1 MRSREREVCEGRKW
15 GRPRP
20 VREINGKQ
28 PAGRQQRAPARGCG
42 CESGPK
48 RAGGSGAE
56 QRCGDTGG
64 QGEEGRA
71 GSPRDSL
78 VPRSS
83 AGCVFKNADS
93 ARGRS
98 GEGRGKE
105 SARRARAAPR
115 ASNASPARRAPC
127 AGRGVCMC
135 VCVYVCMYTRVPS
148 LERSIP
154 AVRTAS
160 ALSTGLLSLLWLRW
174 HQAYQAWL
182 TGLTSL
188 PA

>member
-1 MRSREREVCEGRKW
+1 MGSSRPAANKEPRRGAAAASRVQSGREGAER
-15 GRPRP
+15 
-20 VREINGKQ
+20 
-28 PAGRQQRAPARGCG
+28 
-42 CESGPK
+42 
-48 RAGGSGAE
+48 SGAE

-135 VCVYVCMYTRVPS
+135 VCMYVCIHVFRRWKEASQLY
-148 LERSIP
+148 
-154 AVRTAS
+154 AVLQR
-160 ALSTGLLSLLWLRW
+160 
-174 HQAYQAWL
+174 
-182 TGLTSL
+182 
-188 PA
+188 